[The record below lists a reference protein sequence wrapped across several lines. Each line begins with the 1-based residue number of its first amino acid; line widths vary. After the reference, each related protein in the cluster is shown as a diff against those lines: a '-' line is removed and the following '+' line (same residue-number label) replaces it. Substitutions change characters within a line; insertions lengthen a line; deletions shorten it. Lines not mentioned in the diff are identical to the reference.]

1 MANIFDIDLIRSVRD
16 IESATALL
24 HEQIAFDEQIEDALL
39 FSKEAHAHQLRK
51 SGEPYIVHPILV
63 SALVAS
69 ITGDRAMVIA
79 ALLHD
84 VVEDT
89 EHGIEVVEEN
99 GVITLE
105 GQVPSHEVKESAES
119 VIEMV
124 FGIKSIVNRLHIQV
138 ENLDEPLKEEAIS
151 E

>member
-1 MANIFDIDLIRSVRD
+1 MTENTLIDLQS
-16 IESATALL
+16 
-24 HEQIAFDEQIEDALL
+24 
-39 FSKEAHAHQLRK
+39 EAQQAISDDSR
-51 SGEPYIVHPILV
+51 
-63 SALVAS
+63 
-69 ITGDRAMVIA
+69 TR
-79 ALLHD
+79 
-84 VVEDT
+84 